1 MATLK
6 YINVKE
12 VVKLTGRSTDEIRQL
27 AQDGVLPAHKAR
39 KGHWRLNVDAVEKYF
54 GIQINNPEE
63 EIKESEEQSQF
74 LSETRL
80 ITENFYQEVIER
92 VCKAKSSIKIMTG
105 HFKRFNLKPTKK
117 QGKNYNDGTPF
128 INFLKQKA
136 EQGVS
141 VEIVC
146 SKPSPNIIEAWDL
159 CSRKLKSGVFNMT
172 YCIRNHAK
180 VVIIDDKIAYIGSAN
195 LTPAGLGQPYDSPG
209 NFEVGVITKDPK
221 AMDYLVEL
229 FYKIV
234 DADFCPGCHRA
245 NQCVEY

>member
-1 MATLK
+1 MKNK

-12 VVKLTGRSTDEIRQL
+12 VVELTGHTTDEIRQL
-27 AQDGVLPAHKAR
+27 AQTGMLPAHKTR
-39 KGHWRLNVDAVEKYF
+39 RGHWRLNVDAVEKYF
-54 GIQINNPEE
+54 GIQINNPDEE
-63 EIKESEEQSQF
+63 KKESEEQAQY

-80 ITENFYQEVIER
+80 ITENFYQEVIKR
-92 VCKAKSSIKIMTG
+92 ICAAKSSIKIMTG
-105 HFKRFNLKPTKK
+105 DFKRFKLKPTKK

-128 INFLKQKA
+128 VKFLKEKA

-146 SKPSPNIIEAWDL
+146 SKPSPNVMEEWDS
-159 CSRKLKSGVFNMT
+159 CSRKLKSGIFNMT

-180 VVIIDDKIAYIGSAN
+180 VVIIDDKIAYAGSAN

-209 NFEVGVITKDPK
+209 NFEVGFVTKDSN
-221 AMDYLVEL
+221 AIHSLTIL

-234 DADFCPGCHRA
+234 DADLCPGCHRA
-245 NQCVEY
+245 NNCVRY